1 MNEQMVVTSTKP
13 TYESLKSKEEELLAQ
28 LKDLREE
35 IAKAERVIIKE
46 KLNTAIQCLI
56 DIDEMTQGFYNC
68 SMEIYCEECK
78 EYIDSNIDL
87 SEIIKALQAM
97 N

>member
-1 MNEQMVVTSTKP
+1 MNETMLATNIKP

-46 KLNTAIQCLI
+46 KLNTAIQCLVE
-56 DIDEMTQGFYNC
+56 IDEMTQGFC
-68 SMEIYCEECK
+68 HCTMEIYCEECK
-78 EYIDSNIDL
+78 EYIDSDIDL
-87 SEIIKALQAM
+87 SEIIKALQRI